1 LLNVHFKS
9 GALYFVVLEKDQY
22 SAGMNWKFAPL
33 NVEEGTLAP
42 LLELQDNIPPNVV
55 IKPIHLLRVR
65 TSHN

>member
-1 LLNVHFKS
+1 
-9 GALYFVVLEKDQY
+9 
-22 SAGMNWKFAPL
+22 MNWKFAPL